1 MGRDEDEM
9 AEVLEARLESAIVE
23 FTRTMGRAPTLEEEA
38 SLWERLTM
46 PELYV
51 SAARDA
57 ADV

>member
-9 AEVLEARLESAIVE
+9 AERLEAALESAIVE

-51 SAARDA
+51 SAGGQS
-57 ADV
+57 